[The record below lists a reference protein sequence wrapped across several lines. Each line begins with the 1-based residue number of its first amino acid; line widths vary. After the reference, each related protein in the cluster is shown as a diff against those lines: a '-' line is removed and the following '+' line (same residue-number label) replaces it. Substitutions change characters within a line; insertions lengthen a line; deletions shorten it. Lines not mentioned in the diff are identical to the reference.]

1 MLRYSVLSVLSVA
14 CLGLLVSCG
23 PEQQREAAASTSPER
38 ESSAGLMLAGT
49 VNPSSLNFG
58 NQRVGTTSV
67 AQTVTVTNTGTT
79 TFQVTA
85 LNISGPFAVS
95 PATAFTL
102 APAQTRQ
109 LSVAFTPTTQGPVSG
124 TLTLTTNDPSNP
136 TLSVSLTGT
145 GVKPTIALSAASLAF
160 ANQRVGT
167 TSVPRT
173 VSVMNTG
180 SDALVVTAMSTSGA
194 PYAVSPNSGF
204 VLSPGASTNLS
215 VTFSPTAAGAAAG
228 TLTLTTDDTDN
239 PSPVINLAGTGIR
252 PVLSLSASTLAFGEQ
267 RVGTSSAPQTV
278 TVSNFG
284 DDTLRVFSVAV
295 SGAPFTVTPNSGFSL
310 QPGQSTQLSVVFAP
324 TAEVNSTGTL
334 TLNTDDPSMPT
345 ATVSLSGT
353 GVRPVLVLTPTA
365 LAFGDRAV
373 GSSGT
378 QVVTVTNQG
387 TGTLLISSLT
397 LTGSGRHA
405 FTVSPN
411 APFAVPANGTVAL
424 MVTFTP
430 TSVGP
435 ASASL
440 TLQSNDPTNPTAS
453 VNLSG
458 TGVSGELQI
467 SLPAGP
473 PIPELDFGIVPV
485 NTTQQRVVRLTNTGQ
500 APVSVQGAS
509 LQPGPFTVSGLGQV
523 TLQPGAFIDFQVA
536 FSPSNFAAFSAVL
549 TISSN
554 AVNSPTVLSLEGAG
568 GRQELRIS
576 RNSVFFGDV
585 RVGSESTRVPITV
598 ANTGNLNATLQNI
611 PVVGPFAVVLPPST
625 SLPMVLQPGTSFT
638 FEVVFRPTAQGLAR
652 GGLDVISDITG
663 GPSLRVELEGNGTVA
678 QLSLSTASVDFGN
691 QRVAATS
698 GPQPVI
704 LSNTGSA
711 TLEIT
716 EMIFSNAAFSISAP
730 LPVPSPN
737 APLLIAP
744 GQQRAVS
751 LTFTPNTLG
760 QLEGKL
766 FIISNAFTPAAPLD
780 LRGKG
785 VDGRLSLTPGTI
797 SFPGTA
803 VGGPGSQSSVV
814 LTNTGEASLT
824 LLGVSPPG
832 NAAFALSGLP
842 AQLVLQPN
850 ESWTFTATFTPMQR
864 GYVSTSAVIRTD
876 AFLLPEFNLQMEG
889 TGMGPAVEVAPA
901 ALNFGRSNVGVP
913 TLQAV
918 ALRNVGE
925 RDLIISNMSFADVPT
940 GASGAALDFS
950 VDNATVFPLTVQPGG
965 SRLVQVV
972 FTPRAVG
979 ARQAKGIVYTN
990 DRTVEV
996 VLVGEGTSPILDLSE
1011 FNLSFGNSPVN
1022 VVSAPRLLRI
1032 SNTGNGPLTLSTLS
1046 IVGPDASA
1054 FILTGPLLPV
1064 SLQPGSFADV
1074 AVAFTPDSVRA
1085 FVAQLSITSNQPDMP
1100 RVSVPLS
1107 GTGVGSSVV
1116 RISPS
1121 SINFG
1126 QHLINGLSGP
1136 RKLRVINDTTSSVTL
1151 AALSVQGPGASQF
1164 SLADVT
1170 LPQVLAAGEELEVE
1184 VRFTPRQDAEVMSTL
1199 RLSFSEVPQP
1209 SEVPLLGKG
1218 IPSVLSIRPSPVDFG
1233 TVRVGGAKSERP
1245 LTLTNL
1251 SSDPIVLAAPELTY
1265 SVGEPFTYDASRVT
1279 GQTLQPGA
1287 SLIVNVG
1294 YQPQAETLSETVLSF
1309 GTTTPNSPRSV
1320 EVRLLGRAAQRFL
1333 SVDPGSLNF
1342 GEVPVNQA
1350 SEPQVVTVL
1359 NLATQPQRVVV
1370 MLKDAAGTSFRV
1382 EAPALDAPIAAGA
1395 SATFKV
1401 IFQPQQ
1407 DGQSTNQVQVW
1418 LQGESQPEREIPVS
1432 GTGKDAGDGD
1442 GDGGE
1447 GCSCGSTDAG
1457 SAGLMGLLVL
1467 MALAASRRRLV

>member
-1 MLRYSVLSVLSVA
+1 
-14 CLGLLVSCG
+14 LLVSCG
-23 PEQQREAAASTSPER
+23 PEQPKEAVAASSPER

-58 NQRVGTTSV
+58 NQRVATVS
-67 AQTVTVTNTGTT
+67 APLTVTVSNTGTT
-79 TFQVTA
+79 TFQVTSVT
-85 LNISGPFAVS
+85 ISNGAPFTVS
-95 PATAFTL
+95 PAGAFTL
-102 APAQTRQ
+102 APAQSRT
-109 LSVAFTPTTQGPVSG
+109 LSVVFTPTAQGQATG
-124 TLTLTTNDPSNP
+124 TLTLTTNDPSTP
-136 TLSVSLTGT
+136 TLSVVLTGT
-145 GVKPTIALSAASLAF
+145 GVKPTVVLSATSLAF
-160 ANQRVGT
+160 GEQYVGT
-167 TSVPRT
+167 SSTSQSVEVANTGTDVLT
-173 VSVMNTG
+173 VSN
-180 SDALVVTAMSTSGA
+180 
-194 PYAVSPNSGF
+194 VSVN
-204 VLSPGASTNLS
+204 
-215 VTFSPTAAGAAAG
+215 AGAAFSVTPNSTFTLAPNQTRQLSVVFSPPAEGPFTG
-228 TLTLTTDDTDN
+228 TLTLTTDDPAQPN
-239 PSPVINLAGTGIR
+239 
-252 PVLSLSASTLAFGEQ
+252 AS
-267 RVGTSSAPQTV
+267 V
-278 TVSNFG
+278 
-284 DDTLRVFSVAV
+284 
-295 SGAPFTVTPNSGFSL
+295 
-310 QPGQSTQLSVVFAP
+310 
-324 TAEVNSTGTL
+324 TL
-334 TLNTDDPSMPT
+334 TG
-345 ATVSLSGT
+345 A
-353 GVRPVLVLTPTA
+353 GVRPILALAPTA

-373 GSSGT
+373 GTSGS
-378 QVVTVTNQG
+378 QFVTVRNTG
-387 TGTLLISSLT
+387 TTGTLRVANLVFS
-397 LTGSGRHA
+397 GSQA
-405 FTVSPN
+405 FTLSPN
-411 APFAVPANGTVAL
+411 LPFDLAPGATRAL
-424 MVTFTP
+424 TVTFAP

-440 TLQSNDPTNPTAS
+440 TLQSNDPTNATAS
-453 VNLSG
+453 VSLSG
-458 TGVSGELQI
+458 TGVSGALQL

-473 PIPELDFGIVPV
+473 AITELDFGIVLV
-485 NTTQQRVVRLTNTGQ
+485 NTTQQRAVRLTNIGQ
-500 APVSVQGAS
+500 APVTLQGPS
-509 LQPGPFTVSGLGQV
+509 LQPGPFTVSGLAQA

-536 FSPSNFAAFSAVL
+536 FSPSFAGNFNSTL
-549 TISSN
+549 SISSN
-554 AVNSPTVLSLEGAG
+554 AVNSPTVLNLMGAG

-585 RVGSESTRVPITV
+585 RLSSESNRVPITV
-598 ANTGNLNATLQNI
+598 VNTGNVSATLQNMA
-611 PVVGPFAVVLPPST
+611 VVGPFAVVLPAST
-625 SLPMVLQPGTSFT
+625 SLPITLPAATSFT
-638 FEVVFRPTAQGLAR
+638 FEVVFKPTAQGLAR
-652 GGLDVISDITG
+652 GGLDVISDIAG
-663 GPSLRVELEGNGTVA
+663 APPLRVELEGNGTVA
-678 QLSLSTASVDFGN
+678 QLSLSTVSVDFGN

-704 LSNTGSA
+704 LTNTGSA
-711 TLEIT
+711 VLEIT
-716 EMIFSNAAFSISAP
+716 ELIFSNAAFSVSAP

-751 LTFTPNTLG
+751 LIFTPNTLG

-785 VDGRLSLTPGTI
+785 VDGRLSLTPSTI

-803 VGGPGSQSSVV
+803 VGGPGSQNSVV

-824 LLGVSPPG
+824 ILGVSPPG

-850 ESWTFTATFTPMQR
+850 ESWTFTATFTPTQR
-864 GYVSTSAVIRTD
+864 GYVSSSAVIRTD
-876 AFLLPEFNLQMEG
+876 AVLLPEFNLQMEG

-940 GASGAALDFS
+940 GSSGAALDFS
-950 VDNATVFPLTVQPGG
+950 VDNATVFPLAVQPGG

-996 VLVGEGTSPILDLSE
+996 VLVGEGTSPVLNLSE
-1011 FNLSFGNSPVN
+1011 SNLSFGNSRVN
-1022 VVSAPRLLRI
+1022 VVSAPRILRI
-1032 SNTGNGPLTLSTLS
+1032 SNTGTGPLTLSMLS

-1054 FILTGPLLPV
+1054 FIMTSPGLPV
-1064 SLQPGSFADV
+1064 VLQPGNFTDV

-1085 FVAQLSITSNQPDMP
+1085 FAAQLSIISNQPNMP
-1100 RVSVPLS
+1100 SVSVPLS

-1126 QHLINGLSGP
+1126 QQLINGLSGP

-1151 AALSVQGPGASQF
+1151 ATLSVQGTGASQF
-1164 SLADVT
+1164 LLADVT
-1170 LPQVLAAGEELEVE
+1170 LPHVLAAGEELEVE
-1184 VRFTPRQDAEVMSTL
+1184 VRFTPREDAEVMSTL

-1233 TVRVGGAKSERP
+1233 LVRVGGAKSERP

-1251 SSDPIVLAAPELTY
+1251 SSDPIVLATPEPTY
-1265 SVGEPFTYDASRVT
+1265 ITGEPFTYDASRVT

-1294 YQPQAETLSETVLSF
+1294 YQPQAETLSETNLSF

-1320 EVRLLGRAAQRFL
+1320 DVQFRGRAAQRFL

-1342 GEVPVNQA
+1342 GEVTVNQA
-1350 SEPQVVTVL
+1350 SEPQVVTVI
-1359 NLATQPQRVVV
+1359 NKSAQPQRVVV

-1382 EAPALDAPIAAGA
+1382 EAPALADPIAAGA

-1401 IFQPQQ
+1401 LFQPQQ

-1432 GTGKDAGDGD
+1432 GTGKAAGD